1 LLVGGVLMLV
11 KPAVV
16 VVGIGLLS
24 SIRKELKERTKK
36 KNR

>member
-1 LLVGGVLMLV
+1 MLV

-24 SIRKELKERTKK
+24 SIRKELKKRRKRKE
-36 KNR
+36 